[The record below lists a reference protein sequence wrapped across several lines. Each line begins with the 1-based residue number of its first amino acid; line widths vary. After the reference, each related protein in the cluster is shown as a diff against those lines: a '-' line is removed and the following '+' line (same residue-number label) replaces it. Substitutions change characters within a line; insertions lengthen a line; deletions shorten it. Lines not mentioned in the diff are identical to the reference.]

1 MINMLRRSLTCICRY
16 SGRLMSPTTL
26 HVTRTLTSGYRSQ
39 YSIDK
44 IYPNSDQDY
53 FGSTAFTQSSSVLPD
68 GKELFSGYIPINKL
82 DIKYSRGSGPG
93 GQNVNK
99 VNTKVEVRF
108 HVESADWIPQWI
120 RERLLEKEAGRITK
134 GGYLVVTSDATRKQ
148 MLNQADCMEKIRTVI
163 FGAGELPRELT
174 EQEKTVRDRRMAKAK
189 QAMLKEKR
197 HHSLK
202 KQHRQTPNVGGS

>member
-1 MINMLRRSLTCICRY
+1 MTQQALLNTLVTDFLLIVSLY
-16 SGRLMSPTTL
+16 S
-26 HVTRTLTSGYRSQ
+26 V
-39 YSIDK
+39 
-44 IYPNSDQDY
+44 
-53 FGSTAFTQSSSVLPD
+53 VL
-68 GKELFSGYIPINKL
+68 LFVILDKL

-99 VNTKVEVRF
+99 GLSTFLSRYSSKCAEYGVKQNSLTP
-108 HVESADWIPQWI
+108 SDWIPHWI

-174 EQEKTVRDRRMAKAK
+174 EQERTVRDRRY
-189 QAMLKEKR
+189 
-197 HHSLK
+197 
-202 KQHRQTPNVGGS
+202 

>member
-1 MINMLRRSLTCICRY
+1 MLRRSLTCVCRC
-16 SGRLMSPTTL
+16 SGRLMSPSTS
-26 HVTRTLTSGYRSQ
+26 HMTRILAAGYRSQ

-44 IYPNSDQDY
+44 IYPNSEQDY
-53 FGSTAFTQSSSVLPD
+53 LGSTAFTHSSSVTPD

-134 GGYLVVTSDATRKQ
+134 GGYLVVTSDTTRKQ
-148 MLNQADCMEKIRTVI
+148 MLNQADCMEKIRSVI
-163 FGAGELPRELT
+163 FGAGVLPRELT
-174 EQEKTVRDRRMAKAK
+174 EEEKTVRDKRMAKAK
-189 QAMLKEKR
+189 QAVLREKKQ
-197 HHSLK
+197 HSLK
-202 KQHRQTPNVGGS
+202 KQHRQTPSVGSS